1 MQYFNHHHKSPL
13 QQIIIIINRNKKITL
28 LYVFNVVVFQSD
40 TCPDAKVILL
50 FLIGTEAAAN

>member
-1 MQYFNHHHKSPL
+1 MQYFNHHYKSPL
-13 QQIIIIINRNKKITL
+13 QQIIIFNRNKKQHYCMSLML
-28 LYVFNVVVFQSD
+28 LFFQSD